1 MSVERV
7 AYGAV
12 LTAGTEVSVLT
23 VPRHSR
29 IVLASLVLTNT
40 GSSAV
45 EVTVR
50 VSVADRKFRVLPPGL
65 VIQPADS
72 FHLIT
77 PISVEANESLTVEA
91 SEAGVV
97 EYYVTGLKEPAV
109 PSASDRAA

>member
-7 AYGAV
+7 AFGAV
-12 LTAGTEVSVLT
+12 LEAGSEVSVLT

-29 IVLASLVLTNT
+29 VVLASLVMTNT
-40 GSSAV
+40 GNVVV

-50 VSVADRKFRVLPPGL
+50 VTASGKSFRVLPPAL
-65 VIQPADS
+65 SIQPGDS

-77 PISVEANESLTVEA
+77 PISVEANESMTIEA
-91 SEAGVV
+91 SLAGTV
-97 EYYVTGLKEPAV
+97 EYYITGFKDPAV